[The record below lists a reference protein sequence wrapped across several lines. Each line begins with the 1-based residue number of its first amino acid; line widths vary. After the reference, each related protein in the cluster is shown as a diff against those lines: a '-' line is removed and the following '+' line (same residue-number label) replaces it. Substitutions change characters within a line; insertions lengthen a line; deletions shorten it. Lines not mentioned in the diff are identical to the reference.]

1 MNKKLENLFNLP
13 EVESEPLTVEETQ
26 TEIMELKSSL
36 DMSKRIDA
44 ALDEVKDISE
54 TERALDDL
62 AKKAEEAF
70 DQLMVLGSNM
80 DDRNSGKIFEVASTM
95 LKNAVDAKTAKLEK
109 KLRIVELQMRKE
121 KMDRDASNKAGPNG
135 PVVDAVMVTDRNSII
150 QEMMKKLKDS
160 NDIDKDK

>member
-13 EVESEPLTVEETQ
+13 EAETEQPSAEETQ
-26 TEIMELKSSL
+26 IEIMELRSTL

-54 TERALDDL
+54 TEQALDNL
-62 AKKAEEAF
+62 ATKAEEAF
-70 DQLMVLGSNM
+70 DQLMVLGANM

-121 KMDRDASNKAGPNG
+121 KMDRDANKAGPNG

-150 QEMMKKLKDS
+150 QEMMKKLKDTNS
-160 NDIDKDK
+160 LPEDK

>member
-13 EVESEPLTVEETQ
+13 EIESEPVTAEETQ
-26 TEIMELKSSL
+26 TEIMELKSNL

-54 TERALDDL
+54 AEQALDNL
-62 AKKAEEAF
+62 AAKAEEAF
-70 DQLMVLGSNM
+70 DQLMVLGANM

-121 KMDRDASNKAGPNG
+121 KMDRDANKAGPNG

-150 QEMMKKLKDS
+150 QEMMKKLKSDPTE
-160 NDIDKDK
+160 